1 MSKEELVKLVEAIMK
16 CEGSEKE
23 QDAMLELLKKNVL
36 DPQISNYIFYEN
48 NTPKKKKKKALAF
61 KPIAL

>member
-23 QDAMLELLKKNVL
+23 QDAMLELLEKNVL
-36 DPQISNYIFYEN
+36 DTQITNYIFYEN
-48 NTPKKKKKKALAF
+48 NTPEEVVEKALAF